1 MEHSMR
7 TLRASLKAIMV
18 VVLSG
23 TLAPA
28 RTAAQAP
35 PPIVGRWDL
44 TVKDLG
50 FPACSW
56 LEVQPSGD
64 RTLVGRFVGWGGSAR
79 PVSRVELADQVV
91 RFAIPPQW
99 EQGDGDLRVEGS
111 VSGDEVSGTILDP
124 AGRRLAWT
132 GKRAPTLRRTTT
144 PQWASPIT
152 LFDGTDLS
160 RWQVPENNQWHVAGG
175 ILNNATGGGNL
186 VTRDTFGDFKLHIEF
201 QYPKDGNSGVY
212 LRGRYEVQIED
223 SPPGRVRDESLGAV
237 YGFLA
242 PGEDAARGPDQW
254 QTYDITLLGR
264 RLTVALNGTTI
275 INGQDIPGITG
286 GAVTCDEAAP
296 GPLMLQGDHGPI
308 QYRNIVLIP
317 AK

>member
-1 MEHSMR
+1 VNFSR
-7 TLRASLKAIMV
+7 TILATTIVTGLTVTHGSVSAS
-18 VVLSG
+18 
-23 TLAPA
+23 
-28 RTAAQAP
+28 AQTP

-56 LEVQPSGD
+56 LEVQPSGY
-64 RTLVGRFVGWGGSAR
+64 RMLVGRFVGWGGSAR
-79 PVSRVELADQVV
+79 PVSRVELADRVV

-99 EQGDGDLRVEGS
+99 EEGDGAFRVEGT
-111 VSGDEVSGTILDP
+111 VSGEELSGTMLDP
-124 AGRRLAWT
+124 AGRRLSWT
-132 GKRAPTLRRTTT
+132 GKRAPTLRRTAP

-160 RWQVPENNQWHVAGG
+160 RWQTPADNQWRVVAGV
-175 ILNNATGGGNL
+175 LTNAKAGGNL
-186 VTRDTFGDFKLHIEF
+186 VTQDSFTDFKLHLEF
-201 QYPKDGNSGVY
+201 KYPKDGNSGAY

-223 SPPGRVRDESLGAV
+223 SPAGRVGDESLAAI

-242 PGEDAARGPDQW
+242 PSEDAAKGPDQW
-254 QTYDITLLGR
+254 QTYDITLIGR
-264 RLTVALNGTTI
+264 RVTVVLNGTTV

-286 GAVTCDEAAP
+286 GALTCDEAAP

-308 QYRNIVLIP
+308 EFRNIVLTP
-317 AK
+317 AR